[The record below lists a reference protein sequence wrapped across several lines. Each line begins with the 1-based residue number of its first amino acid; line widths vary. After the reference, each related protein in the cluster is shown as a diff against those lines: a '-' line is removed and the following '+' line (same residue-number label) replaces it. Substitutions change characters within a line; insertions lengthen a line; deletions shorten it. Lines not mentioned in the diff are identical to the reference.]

1 LQIDQNAFQKP
12 IAFVIMFDQSANSI
26 VMRKKALTMF
36 RSKMMTVLALVLA
49 GGLVAACKTA
59 TVTPPP
65 QIFSADAYQLL
76 NLNARRLE
84 IIDNWQMPVA
94 DPYIGHRVSPL
105 PSTILA
111 DWASHVLRPA
121 GGSGE
126 IIFDMKRIAVTMTDL
141 PAKVGI
147 DGLLT
152 DQQSRKVTAE
162 IKAKIMWLQPVGGT
176 QASADLSAAH
186 SITIRESA
194 TANEVSKVVN
204 DAMKGA
210 LVRLDS
216 QTRKELATIERI
228 ILP

>member
-1 LQIDQNAFQKP
+1 
-12 IAFVIMFDQSANSI
+12 
-26 VMRKKALTMF
+26 MF
-36 RSKMMTVLALVLA
+36 RSKMMTVLMLVLA
-49 GGLVAACKTA
+49 GGLFAACKTGTA
-59 TVTPPP
+59 TPPP
-65 QIFSADAYQLL
+65 QIFTTDAYQPL

-84 IIDNWQMPVA
+84 IIDSWQIPVA
-94 DPYIGHRVSPL
+94 GPYIGHRVNPL
-105 PSTILA
+105 PSAILA

-126 IIFDMKRIAVTMTDL
+126 IILDMKRVAVTMTDL

-176 QASADLSAAH
+176 QALADLSAAH
-186 SITIRESA
+186 SITMRESA

-204 DAMKGA
+204 EAMKGA

-216 QTRKELATIERI
+216 QTRKELATIDRI

>member
-1 LQIDQNAFQKP
+1 
-12 IAFVIMFDQSANSI
+12 
-26 VMRKKALTMF
+26 MF
-36 RSKMMTVLALVLA
+36 RSKIMIVLMLILA
-49 GGLVAACKTA
+49 SGLFAACKTGTA
-59 TVTPPP
+59 TPPP
-65 QIFSADAYQLL
+65 QIFTTDAYQPL

-84 IIDNWQMPVA
+84 IIDNWHMPVA

-105 PSTILA
+105 PSAILA

-126 IIFDMKRIAVTMTDL
+126 IIFNMKRVAVTMTDL

-176 QASADLSAAH
+176 QALADLSAAH
-186 SITIRESA
+186 SITMRESA

-204 DAMKGA
+204 EAMKGA

-216 QTRKELATIERI
+216 QTRKELATIDRI

>member
-1 LQIDQNAFQKP
+1 
-12 IAFVIMFDQSANSI
+12 MFDQGANSI
-26 VMRKKALTMF
+26 VMRKRALTMF

-49 GGLVAACKTA
+49 GGLLAACKTG
-59 TVTPPP
+59 TITPPP
-65 QIFSADAYQLL
+65 QIFAADAYQPIS
-76 NLNARRLE
+76 LNARRLE
-84 IIDNWQMPVA
+84 IIDNWRMPVA

-126 IIFDMKRIAVTMTDL
+126 IIFDMKRVAVTLTDL

-152 DQQSRKVTAE
+152 DRQSRKVTAE

-176 QASADLSAAH
+176 QALADLSAAH

-204 DAMKGA
+204 EAMKGA
-210 LVRLDS
+210 LIRLDS
-216 QTRKELATIERI
+216 QTRKELATIDRI

>member
-1 LQIDQNAFQKP
+1 
-12 IAFVIMFDQSANSI
+12 
-26 VMRKKALTMF
+26 MF
-36 RSKMMTVLALVLA
+36 RSKMMIVLALVLA
-49 GGLVAACKTA
+49 SGLLAACKAGTA
-59 TVTPPP
+59 TPPP
-65 QIFSADAYQLL
+65 QIFTTDAYQPL

-84 IIDNWQMPVA
+84 IIDNWQMPVV

-105 PSTILA
+105 RSTILA

-126 IIFDMKRIAVTMTDL
+126 IIFDMKRVAVTMTDL

-176 QASADLSAAH
+176 QALADLSLYT
-186 SITIRESA
+186 SISR
-194 TANEVSKVVN
+194 SKRRTFN
-204 DAMKGA
+204 YN
-210 LVRLDS
+210 S
-216 QTRKELATIERI
+216 
-228 ILP
+228 

>member
-1 LQIDQNAFQKP
+1 
-12 IAFVIMFDQSANSI
+12 MFDQGANSI
-26 VMRKKALTMF
+26 VIRKRALTMF
-36 RSKMMTVLALVLA
+36 LSKIMTVFALVLV
-49 GGLVAACKTA
+49 GGLFAACKTGR
-59 TVTPPP
+59 VTPPP
-65 QIFSADAYQLL
+65 QIFTTDAYQPL

-94 DPYIGHRVSPL
+94 DPYMGHRVSPL
-105 PSTILA
+105 PSAILA

-126 IIFDMKRIAVTMTDL
+126 IIFDMKRVAVTMTDL

-176 QASADLSAAH
+176 QALADLSAAH
-186 SITIRESA
+186 SITMRESA

-204 DAMKGA
+204 EAMKGA

-216 QTRKELATIERI
+216 QTRKELATIDRI

>member
-1 LQIDQNAFQKP
+1 
-12 IAFVIMFDQSANSI
+12 
-26 VMRKKALTMF
+26 MF
-36 RSKMMTVLALVLA
+36 RSKMMTVLVSVLV
-49 GGLVAACKTA
+49 GGLLAACKTGTA
-59 TVTPPP
+59 TPPP
-65 QIFSADAYQLL
+65 QIFTTDAYQPL

-94 DPYIGHRVSPL
+94 EPYIGYRVRPL
-105 PSTILA
+105 PTTTLA

-126 IIFDMKRIAVTMTDL
+126 IIFDMKRVAVTLTDL

-147 DGLLT
+147 DGFLN

-162 IKAKIMWLQPVGGT
+162 IEAKIMWLQPVGGT
-176 QASADLSAAH
+176 QALADLNAIH

-204 DAMKGA
+204 EAMKGA

-216 QTRKELATIERI
+216 QTRKELATIDQI

>member
-1 LQIDQNAFQKP
+1 
-12 IAFVIMFDQSANSI
+12 M
-26 VMRKKALTMF
+26 
-36 RSKMMTVLALVLA
+36 
-49 GGLVAACKTA
+49 
-59 TVTPPP
+59 PPP
-65 QIFSADAYQLL
+65 QIFTTDAYQPL

-94 DPYIGHRVSPL
+94 DPYIGHWVSPL

-126 IIFDMKRIAVTMTDL
+126 IIFDMKRVAVTMTDL

-176 QASADLSAAH
+176 QALADLSAAH
-186 SITIRESA
+186 SITMRESA

-204 DAMKGA
+204 EAMKGA

-216 QTRKELATIERI
+216 QTRKELATIDRI

>member
-1 LQIDQNAFQKP
+1 MPAVLKSSIIGRCRLP
-12 IAFVIMFDQSANSI
+12 IH
-26 VMRKKALTMF
+26 
-36 RSKMMTVLALVLA
+36 
-49 GGLVAACKTA
+49 
-59 TVTPPP
+59 
-65 QIFSADAYQLL
+65 
-76 NLNARRLE
+76 
-84 IIDNWQMPVA
+84 
-94 DPYIGHRVSPL
+94 IGHRVSPL
-105 PSTILA
+105 PSAILA

-126 IIFDMKRIAVTMTDL
+126 IIFDMKRVAVTMTDL

-176 QASADLSAAH
+176 QALADLSAAH
-186 SITIRESA
+186 SITMRESA

-204 DAMKGA
+204 EAMKGA

-216 QTRKELATIERI
+216 QIRKELTTIDRI
-228 ILP
+228 ILQ

>member
-1 LQIDQNAFQKP
+1 
-12 IAFVIMFDQSANSI
+12 
-26 VMRKKALTMF
+26 MF

-49 GGLVAACKTA
+49 GGLLAACKTGTA
-59 TVTPPP
+59 TPPP
-65 QIFSADAYQLL
+65 QIFAADAYQPL
-76 NLNARRLE
+76 NLNARHLE

-94 DPYIGHRVSPL
+94 NPYIGYRVSPL

-126 IIFDMKRIAVTMTDL
+126 IIFDIKQAAVTLTDL

-147 DGLLT
+147 NGLLT

-176 QASADLSAAH
+176 QALADLSAAH
-186 SITIRESA
+186 SITMRESV
-194 TANEVSKVVN
+194 TANETSKVVN
-204 DAMKGA
+204 EAMKGA

-216 QTRKELATIERI
+216 QTRKELATIDRI

>member
-1 LQIDQNAFQKP
+1 
-12 IAFVIMFDQSANSI
+12 
-26 VMRKKALTMF
+26 MF
-36 RSKMMTVLALVLA
+36 RSKMMTVLMLVLA
-49 GGLVAACKTA
+49 GGLFAACKTVTA
-59 TVTPPP
+59 TLPP
-65 QIFSADAYQLL
+65 QIFTTDAYQPL

-84 IIDNWQMPVA
+84 IIDNWQMPVT

-105 PSTILA
+105 PSAILA

-126 IIFDMKRIAVTMTDL
+126 IIFDMKRVAVTMTDL

-176 QASADLSAAH
+176 QALANLSSAH

-194 TANEVSKVVN
+194 TANEVSKVIN
-204 DAMKGA
+204 EAMKGA

-216 QTRKELATIERI
+216 QIRKELVRIDRI

>member
-1 LQIDQNAFQKP
+1 
-12 IAFVIMFDQSANSI
+12 
-26 VMRKKALTMF
+26 
-36 RSKMMTVLALVLA
+36 MTAVWALVLT
-49 GGLVAACKTA
+49 GGLLAACKTG

-65 QIFSADAYQLL
+65 QIFMADAYQPLS
-76 NLNARRLE
+76 LNARRLE

-126 IIFDMKRIAVTMTDL
+126 IIFDMKRASVTMTDL
-141 PAKVGI
+141 PGKVGL
-147 DGLLT
+147 DGFLT

-176 QASADLSAAH
+176 QALADMQAAH
-186 SITIRESA
+186 SITLRESA

-204 DAMKGA
+204 EAMRGA

-216 QTRKELATIERI
+216 QIRKELANIDRI

>member
-1 LQIDQNAFQKP
+1 
-12 IAFVIMFDQSANSI
+12 MFC
-26 VMRKKALTMF
+26 
-36 RSKMMTVLALVLA
+36 SKMMTVLALVLA
-49 GGLVAACKTA
+49 GGLLAACKTGTA
-59 TVTPPP
+59 TPPP
-65 QIFSADAYQLL
+65 QIFSVDTYQPL

-84 IIDNWQMPVA
+84 IIDSWQMPVA

-126 IIFDMKRIAVTMTDL
+126 IIFDMKQVAVTLTDL
-141 PAKVGI
+141 PTKVGI

-152 DQQSRKVTAE
+152 DQQSRKITAE

-176 QASADLSAAH
+176 QALADLSATH

-204 DAMKGA
+204 EAMKGA

>member
-1 LQIDQNAFQKP
+1 
-12 IAFVIMFDQSANSI
+12 MFH
-26 VMRKKALTMF
+26 
-36 RSKMMTVLALVLA
+36 SKMMTVLTLVLV
-49 GGLVAACKTA
+49 GVLFAACKTGTA
-59 TVTPPP
+59 TPPP
-65 QIFSADAYQLL
+65 KIFTTDAYQPL

-84 IIDNWQMPVA
+84 IIDNWQMPVT

-105 PSTILA
+105 PSAILA
-111 DWASHVLRPA
+111 DWASHALRPA

-126 IIFDMKRIAVTMTDL
+126 IIFDMKRVAVTMTDL
-141 PAKVGI
+141 PTKVGV
-147 DGLLT
+147 DGLLI

-176 QASADLSAAH
+176 QALADLSAAH

-204 DAMKGA
+204 EAMKGA

-216 QTRKELATIERI
+216 QTRKELATIDRI

>member
-1 LQIDQNAFQKP
+1 
-12 IAFVIMFDQSANSI
+12 
-26 VMRKKALTMF
+26 MF
-36 RSKMMTVLALVLA
+36 RSKIIIVLALVLA
-49 GGLVAACKTA
+49 GGLLVACKTG

-65 QIFSADAYQLL
+65 QIFTMGAYQPL
-76 NLNARRLE
+76 NLNARRLK
-84 IIDNWQMPVA
+84 IINDWQAPVA
-94 DPYIGHRVSPL
+94 DPYIGHWASPS

-111 DWASHVLRPA
+111 DWASHVLRAA

-126 IIFDMKRIAVTMTDL
+126 IIFNTKRVAVTMTDL

-162 IKAKIMWLQPVGGT
+162 IKVKIMWLQPVGGIR
-176 QASADLSAAH
+176 AYADLSAAH

-194 TANEVSKVVN
+194 TANEVNKVVN
-204 DAMKGA
+204 EAMKGA

-216 QTRKELATIERI
+216 QTRRELATIDRI

>member
-1 LQIDQNAFQKP
+1 M
-12 IAFVIMFDQSANSI
+12 V
-26 VMRKKALTMF
+26 

-49 GGLVAACKTA
+49 SGLLAACKTGTA
-59 TVTPPP
+59 TPPP
-65 QIFSADAYQLL
+65 QIFTTDAYQPL

-84 IIDNWQMPVA
+84 IIDNWQMPLV
-94 DPYIGHRVSPL
+94 DPYIGHWVSPL
-105 PSTILA
+105 PSNILA

-126 IIFDMKRIAVTMTDL
+126 IIFDMKRVAVTMIDL

-152 DQQSRKVTAE
+152 DRQSRKVTAE
-162 IKAKIMWLQPVGGT
+162 IKAKVMWLQPIGGT
-176 QASADLSAAH
+176 QALADLSAAH

-194 TANEVSKVVN
+194 TANEVSRVVN

-216 QTRKELATIERI
+216 QIRKELTTIDRI

>member
-1 LQIDQNAFQKP
+1 M
-12 IAFVIMFDQSANSI
+12 V
-26 VMRKKALTMF
+26 

-49 GGLVAACKTA
+49 SGLLAACKAGTA
-59 TVTPPP
+59 TPPP
-65 QIFSADAYQLL
+65 QIFTTDAYQPL

-94 DPYIGHRVSPL
+94 DQYIGHWVSPL
-105 PSTILA
+105 PSAILA

-126 IIFDMKRIAVTMTDL
+126 IIFDMKHVAVTMTDL

-152 DQQSRKVTAE
+152 DRQSRKVTAE
-162 IKAKIMWLQPVGGT
+162 IKAKVMWLQPVGGT
-176 QASADLSAAH
+176 QALADLSAAH

-194 TANEVSKVVN
+194 TANEVSRVVN

-216 QTRKELATIERI
+216 QIRKELTTIDRI

>member
-1 LQIDQNAFQKP
+1 
-12 IAFVIMFDQSANSI
+12 
-26 VMRKKALTMF
+26 MF
-36 RSKMMTVLALVLA
+36 RSKMMIVLMLILVS
-49 GGLVAACKTA
+49 GLFAACKTGTA
-59 TVTPPP
+59 TPPP
-65 QIFSADAYQLL
+65 QIFTTDAYPPL

-84 IIDNWQMPVA
+84 IIDNWQMPVT

-105 PSTILA
+105 PSAILA

-126 IIFDMKRIAVTMTDL
+126 IIFDMRRVAVTMTDL

-147 DGLLT
+147 DGFLT

-176 QASADLSAAH
+176 QALADLSAAH
-186 SITIRESA
+186 STTMRESA

-204 DAMKGA
+204 EAMKGA
-210 LVRLDS
+210 LDRLDS
-216 QTRKELATIERI
+216 QTRKELATIDRI

>member
-1 LQIDQNAFQKP
+1 M
-12 IAFVIMFDQSANSI
+12 V
-26 VMRKKALTMF
+26 

-49 GGLVAACKTA
+49 SGLLAACKTGTA
-59 TVTPPP
+59 TPPP
-65 QIFSADAYQLL
+65 QIFTTDAYQPL

-84 IIDNWQMPVA
+84 IIDNWQMPVV
-94 DPYIGHRVSPL
+94 DPYIGYWVSPL
-105 PSTILA
+105 PSSILA

-126 IIFDMKRIAVTMTDL
+126 IIFDMKRVAVTMTDL

-152 DQQSRKVTAE
+152 DRQSRKVTAE
-162 IKAKIMWLQPVGGT
+162 IKAKVMWLQPVGGT
-176 QASADLSAAH
+176 QALADLSAAH

-194 TANEVSKVVN
+194 TANEVSRIVN

-216 QTRKELATIERI
+216 QIRKELTTIDRI

>member
-1 LQIDQNAFQKP
+1 
-12 IAFVIMFDQSANSI
+12 MFDQGANSI
-26 VMRKKALTMF
+26 VMRKRALTMF

-49 GGLVAACKTA
+49 GGLLAACKTA
-59 TVTPPP
+59 TITPPP
-65 QIFSADAYQLL
+65 QIFSADAYQPIS
-76 NLNARRLE
+76 LNARRLE

-94 DPYIGHRVSPL
+94 DPHIGHRVSPL
-105 PSTILA
+105 PSNILA

-126 IIFDMKRIAVTMTDL
+126 IIFDMKRVAVTMTDL

-162 IKAKIMWLQPVGGT
+162 IKAKIIWLQPVGGT
-176 QASADLSAAH
+176 QALADLSAAH

-194 TANEVSKVVN
+194 SANEVSKVVN
-204 DAMKGA
+204 EAMKGA

-216 QTRKELATIERI
+216 QTRKELATIDRI

>member
-1 LQIDQNAFQKP
+1 
-12 IAFVIMFDQSANSI
+12 MFDQGANSI
-26 VMRKKALTMF
+26 VTRKRASTMF
-36 RSKMMTVLALVLA
+36 RSKIMTVLALILA
-49 GGLVAACKTA
+49 GGLLAACKTGIA
-59 TVTPPP
+59 TPPP
-65 QIFSADAYQLL
+65 QIFTADAYQPL
-76 NLNARRLE
+76 NLNARSLK
-84 IIDNWQMPVA
+84 INDDWQMPYA
-94 DPYIGHRVSPL
+94 NPYIGHRATPL
-105 PSTILA
+105 PSTVLE

-126 IIFDMKRIAVTMTDL
+126 IVFDMKRVAVTMTDL

-162 IKAKIMWLQPVGGT
+162 IKAKIMWFQPVGGT
-176 QASADLSAAH
+176 EALVDLSAAH

-194 TANEVSKVVN
+194 TANEVSEVVN
-204 DAMKGA
+204 EAMKGA

-216 QTRKELATIERI
+216 QTRRELATIDRI

>member
-1 LQIDQNAFQKP
+1 
-12 IAFVIMFDQSANSI
+12 M
-26 VMRKKALTMF
+26 
-36 RSKMMTVLALVLA
+36 LVLA

-65 QIFSADAYQLL
+65 QIFSADAYQPL

>member
-1 LQIDQNAFQKP
+1 ML
-12 IAFVIMFDQSANSI
+12 
-26 VMRKKALTMF
+26 
-36 RSKMMTVLALVLA
+36 RSKMLTVLMLVLA
-49 GGLVAACKTA
+49 GGFFAACKTGTA
-59 TVTPPP
+59 TPPP
-65 QIFSADAYQLL
+65 QIFTTDAYQPL

-84 IIDNWQMPVA
+84 IIDNWQMPVTG
-94 DPYIGHRVSPL
+94 PYIGHRVSPL
-105 PSTILA
+105 PSAILA

-126 IIFDMKRIAVTMTDL
+126 IIFDMKRVAVTTTDL

-147 DGLLT
+147 DCLFT

-176 QASADLSAAH
+176 QALADLSAAH

-194 TANEVSKVVN
+194 TANEVSRVVN

-216 QTRKELATIERI
+216 QIRKELTTIDRI

>member
-1 LQIDQNAFQKP
+1 ML
-12 IAFVIMFDQSANSI
+12 
-26 VMRKKALTMF
+26 
-36 RSKMMTVLALVLA
+36 RSKMMTVLMLVLA
-49 GGLVAACKTA
+49 GGLFAACKTGTA
-59 TVTPPP
+59 TPPP
-65 QIFSADAYQLL
+65 QIFTTDAYQPL
-76 NLNARRLE
+76 NLNARRLK
-84 IIDNWQMPVA
+84 IIYNWQMPVA
-94 DPYIGHRVSPL
+94 NPYIGHRVSPL
-105 PSTILA
+105 PSAILA

-126 IIFDMKRIAVTMTDL
+126 IVFDMKRVAVTMTDL

-162 IKAKIMWLQPVGGT
+162 IKAKMMWLQPDGGT
-176 QASADLSAAH
+176 QALADLSAAH
-186 SITIRESA
+186 SITMRESA

-204 DAMKGA
+204 EAMRGA

-216 QTRKELATIERI
+216 QTRKELATIDGI

>member
-1 LQIDQNAFQKP
+1 
-12 IAFVIMFDQSANSI
+12 
-26 VMRKKALTMF
+26 MF
-36 RSKMMTVLALVLA
+36 RSKMMTVLVSVLV
-49 GGLVAACKTA
+49 GGLLAACKTGTA
-59 TVTPPP
+59 TPPP
-65 QIFSADAYQLL
+65 QIFTTDAYQPL

-94 DPYIGHRVSPL
+94 EPYIGYRVRPL
-105 PSTILA
+105 PTTTLA

-126 IIFDMKRIAVTMTDL
+126 IIFDMKRVAVTLTDL
-141 PAKVGI
+141 PTKVGI

-162 IKAKIMWLQPVGGT
+162 IEAKIMWLQPVGGT
-176 QASADLSAAH
+176 QALADLNAVH

-204 DAMKGA
+204 EAMKGA

-216 QTRKELATIERI
+216 QTRKELATIDQI

>member
-1 LQIDQNAFQKP
+1 
-12 IAFVIMFDQSANSI
+12 
-26 VMRKKALTMF
+26 MF
-36 RSKMMTVLALVLA
+36 RSKMMTVLVSVLV
-49 GGLVAACKTA
+49 GGLLAACKTGTA
-59 TVTPPP
+59 TPPP
-65 QIFSADAYQLL
+65 QIFTTDAYQPL

-94 DPYIGHRVSPL
+94 EPYIGYRVRPL
-105 PSTILA
+105 PTTTLA

-126 IIFDMKRIAVTMTDL
+126 IIFDMKRVAVTLTDL

-147 DGLLT
+147 DGLLN

-162 IKAKIMWLQPVGGT
+162 IEAKIMWLQPVGGT
-176 QASADLSAAH
+176 QALADLNAVH

-204 DAMKGA
+204 EAMKGA
-210 LVRLDS
+210 LFRLDS
-216 QTRKELATIERI
+216 QTRKELATIDQI

>member
-1 LQIDQNAFQKP
+1 MFLPKMITAF
-12 IAFVIMFDQSANSI
+12 
-26 VMRKKALTMF
+26 
-36 RSKMMTVLALVLA
+36 ALVLA
-49 GGLVAACKTA
+49 GGLFAACKTGTA
-59 TVTPPP
+59 TPPL
-65 QIFSADAYQLL
+65 QIFTTDAYQPL

-84 IIDNWQMPVA
+84 IIDNWPMPVA

-105 PSTILA
+105 PSTILVN
-111 DWASHVLRPA
+111 WVSHVFRPA

-126 IIFDMKRIAVTMTDL
+126 IVFDIKRVAVTMIDL

-176 QASADLSAAH
+176 QALADLSAAH

-204 DAMKGA
+204 EAMKGA

-216 QTRKELATIERI
+216 QTRKELATIDRI

>member
-1 LQIDQNAFQKP
+1 
-12 IAFVIMFDQSANSI
+12 
-26 VMRKKALTMF
+26 MF
-36 RSKMMTVLALVLA
+36 RSKMMTVLVSVLV
-49 GGLVAACKTA
+49 GGLLAACKTGTA
-59 TVTPPP
+59 TPPP
-65 QIFSADAYQLL
+65 QIFTTDAYQPL

-94 DPYIGHRVSPL
+94 EPYIGYRVRPL
-105 PSTILA
+105 PTTTLA

-126 IIFDMKRIAVTMTDL
+126 IIFDMKRVAVTLTDL

-147 DGLLT
+147 DGLLN

-162 IKAKIMWLQPVGGT
+162 IEAKIMWLQPVGGT
-176 QASADLSAAH
+176 QALADLNAVH

-204 DAMKGA
+204 EAMKGA

-216 QTRKELATIERI
+216 QTRKELATIDQI